1 MLQSRRWINRY
12 QTQTLVLGN
21 VLLYMEGVFNIA
33 RGTFFALIGVGML
46 LAGYGIANDK
56 KIAWK
61 LGVVTSISSVLLRIA
76 SQIGGVEMIFS
87 LIFPVALLALLIHP
101 LSREYQ
107 KIWFK

>member
-33 RGTFFALIGVGML
+33 RGTFFALIGVCML

-61 LGVVTSISSVLLRIA
+61 LGVVTSISSVLLRLA

-107 KIWFK
+107 KIWFN